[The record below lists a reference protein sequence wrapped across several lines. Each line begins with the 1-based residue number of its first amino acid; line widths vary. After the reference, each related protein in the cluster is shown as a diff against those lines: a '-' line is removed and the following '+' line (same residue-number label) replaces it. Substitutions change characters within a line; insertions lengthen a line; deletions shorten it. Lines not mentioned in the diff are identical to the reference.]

1 MARYSYDPEQHSPN
15 DTPEA
20 ELAINAGDYILV
32 WSDPDEVCDKY
43 PEQNIPPLLFFNF
56 FVLLTNLRGGGV
68 SLNEN
73 KIFSLPSLPFLSFF
87 LSSTTC
93 GELNCLSG
101 WLLRRGDLGRE
112 EGLGP
117 LQLYRAA

>member
-43 PEQNIPPLLFFNF
+43 PEQNIPPLLFLNF
-56 FVLLTNLRGGGV
+56 FLFYL
-68 SLNEN
+68 
-73 KIFSLPSLPFLSFF
+73 IFFGAGA
-87 LSSTTC
+87 C
-93 GELNCLSG
+93 H
-101 WLLRRGDLGRE
+101 
-112 EGLGP
+112 
-117 LQLYRAA
+117 